1 MAGHFTIEL
10 SRLRFFA
17 GHGMYEEEMKVGNEF
32 EVDLAVSSEP
42 IIPVIHHIQETV
54 NYAVLFEMVRAQ
66 MNRPRRLLE
75 TLAMEIVEE
84 VHTKFPQ
91 TREINITITKLF
103 PPIHNFEGKVCV
115 KYNKSFH

>member
-1 MAGHFTIEL
+1 MLTVCLEGV
-10 SRLRFFA
+10 RFFA
-17 GHGMYEEEMKVGNEF
+17 HHGLHDEEGSLGNEF